1 MITPAFRIGQIAFVA
16 VTLIATAFHAPL
28 TAADRWI
35 EVKSPHFTVVAST
48 NPGMAR
54 TLVWQLEQVRSAVK
68 AVWPWAKVDLDR
80 PLLVLAV
87 GNEEDMRALLPKY
100 WESRNSVRPASVMV
114 SSPDHSL
121 VAIRADLKAEG
132 QSDVNPHATT
142 YFSYVTLILDQ
153 SIDADLPPWL
163 ARGVAEM
170 LSNTIV
176 RDSNVL
182 VGTPIQRNLQLIAER
197 GRLRVPQLI
206 QVKAK
211 DPDLSTQ
218 DGLSRFDAQSWAL
231 VHMLMFDKGG
241 ARAKALNQLFQLLA
255 GGMDA
260 EKAFAEALGTP
271 EALEADYN
279 QYLSKGI
286 YSFVQLNVDVSV
298 KKEGFS
304 QRDVSPS
311 EAAALRS
318 LLYTATGRPIEARAA
333 FAEAR
338 KGDAGA
344 DTYAAEGLLLER
356 EGKLEEAKG
365 AYEHAAAAGSK
376 SPYAHYRLATL
387 RWGPNPSQDTLKG
400 IDQLLTRAV
409 ALNSRHAD
417 AYAMLGEVRSL
428 LGDTNAAGLA
438 IRASQL
444 EPADAGHRLV
454 TARILLRQKRNDEAL
469 KVLQGAAALTMSA
482 EQAKMVRELQAV
494 IERK

>member
-1 MITPAFRIGQIAFVA
+1 MMTPAFRIGRTVFA
-16 VTLIATAFHAPL
+16 VVLIAASLRVPL

-35 EVKSPHFTVVAST
+35 EVKSANFTVVAST

-80 PLLVLAV
+80 PLIVLAV

-153 SIDADLPPWL
+153 SIDVDLPPWL

-182 VGTPIQRNLQLIAER
+182 VGTPIQSNLQLIAER

-206 QVKAK
+206 RVKAK

-218 DGLSRFDAQSWAL
+218 DGLGRFDAQSWAL

-241 ARAKALNQLFQLLA
+241 ARAKGLNQLFQLLA

-260 EKAFAEALGTP
+260 EKAFAEALGSP

-279 QYLSKGI
+279 QYLS
-286 YSFVQLNVDVSV
+286 
-298 KKEGFS
+298 
-304 QRDVSPS
+304 
-311 EAAALRS
+311 
-318 LLYTATGRPIEARAA
+318 
-333 FAEAR
+333 
-338 KGDAGA
+338 
-344 DTYAAEGLLLER
+344 
-356 EGKLEEAKG
+356 
-365 AYEHAAAAGSK
+365 
-376 SPYAHYRLATL
+376 
-387 RWGPNPSQDTLKG
+387 
-400 IDQLLTRAV
+400 
-409 ALNSRHAD
+409 
-417 AYAMLGEVRSL
+417 
-428 LGDTNAAGLA
+428 
-438 IRASQL
+438 
-444 EPADAGHRLV
+444 
-454 TARILLRQKRNDEAL
+454 
-469 KVLQGAAALTMSA
+469 
-482 EQAKMVRELQAV
+482 
-494 IERK
+494 